1 MRTSLEMVSQ
11 FVSDE
16 NLHGIPMVLIDI
28 CDKFEEW
35 VSKIDVEFHHK
46 LSETYEILQ
55 PIKIP
60 VIIIMY

>member
-16 NLHGIPMVLIDI
+16 NLHGIPMALIDI

-35 VSKIDVEFHHK
+35 EKNNMNVFEELKKQLKTMEKSK
-46 LSETYEILQ
+46 
-55 PIKIP
+55 
-60 VIIIMY
+60 

>member
-16 NLHGIPMVLIDI
+16 NLHSIPMVLIDI

-35 VSKIDVEFHHK
+35 ERHKSHLSVLHCVSLCF
-46 LSETYEILQ
+46 
-55 PIKIP
+55 IKKTTNIF
-60 VIIIMY
+60 

>member
-16 NLHGIPMVLIDI
+16 NLHDIPMVLIDI

-35 VSKIDVEFHHK
+35 VSKIDVEFYHK
-46 LSETYEILQ
+46 LSENYKKYNL
-55 PIKIP
+55 
-60 VIIIMY
+60 

>member
-35 VSKIDVEFHHK
+35 EKNNMNVFEELKK
-46 LSETYEILQ
+46 T
-55 PIKIP
+55 IKNNGKK
-60 VIIIMY
+60 